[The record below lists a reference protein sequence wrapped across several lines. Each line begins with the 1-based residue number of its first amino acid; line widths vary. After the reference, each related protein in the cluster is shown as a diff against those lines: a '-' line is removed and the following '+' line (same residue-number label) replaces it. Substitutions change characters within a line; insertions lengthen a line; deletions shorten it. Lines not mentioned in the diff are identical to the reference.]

1 VRVPASTRRRGA
13 ILLDAVLS
21 IAIFVASGTAILT
34 WTGRSLTN
42 LERAHLR
49 QQACELA
56 RTGMSRLE
64 AGLDTPRTL
73 NGTVKFEDGSSA
85 PPGRWELHVETDQS
99 ALTGLAAVA
108 VTARRLEEGRSETVI
123 ASYTLR
129 QLVRLG
135 GRAEDKPG
143 DPDPLSA
150 LGSASATGG
159 GP

>member
-1 VRVPASTRRRGA
+1 MRPAAPASRPGA
-13 ILLDAVLS
+13 VLLDALLS
-21 IAIFVASGTAILT
+21 IAVFVTAGTAILNL
-34 WTGRSLTN
+34 TGRSLAN

-73 NGTVKFEDGSSA
+73 NGQVKFEDGSGSPA
-85 PPGRWELHVETDQS
+85 GRWELHVETDQS
-99 ALTGLAAVA
+99 PLPGLAAVA
-108 VTARRLEEGRSETVI
+108 VTARKLEDGKNETVI

-135 GRAEDKPG
+135 SRAEDKPG

-150 LGSASATGG
+150 MGAAPAG
-159 GP
+159 GPP

>member
-1 VRVPASTRRRGA
+1 MPPRPTCRPGA
-13 ILLDAVLS
+13 VLLDVLLS
-21 IAIFVASGTAILT
+21 IAVFVTAGTAILSL
-34 WTGRSLTN
+34 TGRSLTN

-73 NGTVKFEDGSSA
+73 NGQVKFEDGSSL
-85 PPGRWELHVETDQS
+85 PGGRWELHVETDQS
-99 ALTGLAAVA
+99 PLPGLAAVA
-108 VTARRLEEGRSETVI
+108 VTARRLEEGKSEAVI

-135 GRAEDKPG
+135 GRPEDKPG

-150 LGSASATGG
+150 MGAPASAGS

>member
-1 VRVPASTRRRGA
+1 MPPRPTFRPGA
-13 ILLDAVLS
+13 VLLDVLLS
-21 IAIFVASGTAILT
+21 IAVFVTAGTAILSL
-34 WTGRSLTN
+34 TGRSLTN

-73 NGTVKFEDGSSA
+73 NGQVKFEDGSSL
-85 PPGRWELHVETDQS
+85 PGGRWELHVETDQS
-99 ALTGLAAVA
+99 PLPGLAAVA
-108 VTARRLEEGRSETVI
+108 VTARRLEEGKSEAVI

-135 GRAEDKPG
+135 GRPEDKPG

-150 LGSASATGG
+150 MGAPASAGS